1 MFGSISTNRE
11 HIVVF
16 ITMLKSL
23 RFTFDHEELVSVFS
37 SKGTTA
43 ISHMRIAS
51 LIYLCAACC
60 WLIAQETAMQ
70 VFQCHYREGSLMSG
84 LYFDHIKDVLHA
96 ASKGTSG
103 FSCKPPPCLNLQN
116 SPGTLFILN
125 LCISDGRPERVK
137 QLSGLLVVQVLIWI
151 WGPRGGKQESD
162 MRAWTHNK
170 HGVTKEAAW
179 LKGALE
185 AGLSK
190 AHWASQ
196 RGSNWLSLRE
206 VASADITV
214 CYVRGGGGMPAI
226 RFLEVPL

>member
-1 MFGSISTNRE
+1 MFGSISSNRE

-37 SKGTTA
+37 SKGTA
-43 ISHMRIAS
+43 AVSHMRIAS

-96 ASKGTSG
+96 ASQGTSG

-151 WGPRGGKQESD
+151 WGPRGGNRNQVCARERTTNTGWWK
-162 MRAWTHNK
+162 K
-170 HGVTKEAAW
+170 
-179 LKGALE
+179 
-185 AGLSK
+185 
-190 AHWASQ
+190 
-196 RGSNWLSLRE
+196 LR
-206 VASADITV
+206 D
-214 CYVRGGGGMPAI
+214 
-226 RFLEVPL
+226 

>member
-1 MFGSISTNRE
+1 MLQKNKRFFWGGIFFPMQKQNIPSDYEIPVSYIPKEVVSELDSKVHTLWFNMSYMFYSLDLLCFFPQAGTCWVVLNIYPLEQSLRKLAGMFGSISSNRE

-37 SKGTTA
+37 SKGTAA
-43 ISHMRIAS
+43 ISHTRIAS

-96 ASKGTSG
+96 ASQGTSG

-116 SPGTLFILN
+116 SPGTSFYFEFMHFWW
-125 LCISDGRPERVK
+125 S
-137 QLSGLLVVQVLIWI
+137 
-151 WGPRGGKQESD
+151 PRK
-162 MRAWTHNK
+162 
-170 HGVTKEAAW
+170 
-179 LKGALE
+179 
-185 AGLSK
+185 SK
-190 AHWASQ
+190 AA
-196 RGSNWLSLRE
+196 
-206 VASADITV
+206 
-214 CYVRGGGGMPAI
+214 
-226 RFLEVPL
+226 

>member
-1 MFGSISTNRE
+1 MSFPAKARLLFPTRE
-11 HIVVF
+11 LHHWFTSAPLAVDWSPRKQPC
-16 ITMLKSL
+16 KSS
-23 RFTFDHEELVSVFS
+23 SV
-37 SKGTTA
+37 TTA
-43 ISHMRIAS
+43 RGAWCRVSTLTTSRTSCTPPRKEHPAS
-51 LIYLCAACC
+51 PASRRRALIYK
-60 WLIAQETAMQ
+60 TRR
-70 VFQCHYREGSLMSG
+70 VRR
-84 LYFDHIKDVLHA
+84 
-96 ASKGTSG
+96 
-103 FSCKPPPCLNLQN
+103 
-116 SPGTLFILN
+116 FILN

-170 HGVTKEAAW
+170 HGVMKEAAW

-185 AGLSK
+185 AGLIK

-196 RGSNWLSLRE
+196 RGSNWSSLRE
-206 VASADITV
+206 VALADITV

>member
-1 MFGSISTNRE
+1 
-11 HIVVF
+11 
-16 ITMLKSL
+16 MLKSL

-37 SKGTTA
+37 SKGTAA

-96 ASKGTSG
+96 ASQGTSG

-151 WGPRGGKQESD
+151 WGPRGETGIRYARVNAQQTRGDERSCVIKRCIRSGFKQGTLGISKREQLIES
-162 MRAWTHNK
+162 
-170 HGVTKEAAW
+170 
-179 LKGALE
+179 
-185 AGLSK
+185 
-190 AHWASQ
+190 
-196 RGSNWLSLRE
+196 
-206 VASADITV
+206 
-214 CYVRGGGGMPAI
+214 
-226 RFLEVPL
+226 